1 MNQAKPDPRGQDGLE
16 PGAVEPGSAEAV
28 EATPGAR
35 GSAGARP
42 GAVGP
47 EPAERDAVAAPAVEP
62 PLAVDAAGAEAAL
75 EKVAAGTVEPGA
87 VDSGAVEAGDP
98 RGDLRWG
105 NVAALVRDA
114 ARRWA
119 GREAVVDGRTRLDYA
134 QLGERVERAAA
145 ACLAAGV
152 EPGDRVAVWAPNTAD
167 WIVSALG
174 AVTAGAVLVPLNT
187 RFKGAEAAYVL
198 QRSRARLLFVTG
210 TFLGTSY
217 VASLRRATTEAPA
230 PGTPGTATGPGSVR
244 ASGTHSGPG
253 TPATGPAGPTRPAAG
268 AATGT
273 GPVGTRPRRGPLP
286 GLPDLEQVV
295 VLADD
300 APADFRT
307 WKDFLAGGDAVPASA
322 VRARTDAIPPDAP
335 SDIIFTSGT
344 TGSPKGAVITH
355 AQTLRC
361 YAVWSGLAGLRE
373 GDRYLIVNPFFHTF
387 GYKAGI
393 IACLMRGATM
403 VPQPVFDVDTVL
415 ANIAAERIS
424 VLPGPPTLHQ
434 SLLDHPQR
442 EHHDLSALRL
452 VVTGAA
458 VVPLQLVER
467 LRTELRIATVLTAY
481 GLSEAGGIVTMCR
494 RGDPAEVVAA
504 TSGRA
509 IPGTE
514 LRITGPDGSAC
525 PPGTPG
531 EVRVRGYHVMRGYF
545 EDPEGT
551 ARTLTPDGWLR
562 TGDVGVLD
570 AAGNLRITDRIKD
583 MFIVGGFNAYPAEI
597 EQLLGLHPD
606 VADVAVVGIPD
617 PRLGEVGKAYA
628 VRRPGS
634 TLTADDLIAWS
645 RREMANYKVPR
656 EVEFVPSLPRNAS
669 GKILKTRL
677 RDSRH

>member
-1 MNQAKPDPRGQDGLE
+1 MDE
-16 PGAVEPGSAEAV
+16 GAGAE
-28 EATPGAR
+28 GFGDAR
-35 GSAGARP
+35 GDVRGDARGDVQGDARGDARGDGRGAGTGPGTGVAA
-42 GAVGP
+42 GAVGSTGVP
-47 EPAERDAVAAPAVEP
+47 DAPDTP
-62 PLAVDAAGAEAAL
+62 
-75 EKVAAGTVEPGA
+75 
-87 VDSGAVEAGDP
+87 DP

-105 NVAALVRDA
+105 TIAALVRDA
-114 ARRWA
+114 ADRY
-119 GREAVVDGRTRLDYA
+119 GDREAVVDGRVRVGYA

-152 EPGDRVAVWAPNTAD
+152 EPGDRVAVWAPNTLE

-174 AVTAGAVLVPLNT
+174 AVSAGAVLVPLNT
-187 RFKGAEAAYVL
+187 RFKGTEAAYVL

-217 VASLRRATTEAPA
+217 VASLRRAAAE
-230 PGTPGTATGPGSVR
+230 
-244 ASGTHSGPG
+244 GPG
-253 TPATGPAGPTRPAAG
+253 T
-268 AATGT
+268 
-273 GPVGTRPRRGPLP
+273 GPLP
-286 GLPDLEQVV
+286 GLPHLEQVV

-300 APADFRT
+300 APEDFRT
-307 WKDFLAGGDAVPASA
+307 WKDFLAGGDTVPAAA
-322 VRARTDAIPPDAP
+322 VRARAEAIRPDAP

-361 YAVWSGLAGLRE
+361 YAVWSELAGLRE

-403 VPQPVFDVDTVL
+403 VPQPVFNVDTVL

-442 EHHDLSALRL
+442 DHHDLSALRL

-467 LRTELRIATVLTAY
+467 LRAELHIATVLTAY
-481 GLSEAGGIVTMCR
+481 GLSEASGIVSMCR
-494 RGDPAEVVAA
+494 RGDPAEVVAE

-509 IPGTE
+509 IPDTG
-514 LRITGPDGSAC
+514 LRIAGPDGTAR
-525 PPGTPG
+525 PDGTAG
-531 EVRVRGYHVMRGYF
+531 EVWVRGHHVMRGYF
-545 EDPEGT
+545 EDPDGT
-551 ARTLTPDGWLR
+551 ARAITPDGWLR

-570 AAGNLRITDRIKD
+570 EGGNLRITDRIKD

-597 EQLLGLHPD
+597 EQLIGLHPD
-606 VADVAVVGIPD
+606 IADVAVVGIPD

-634 TLTADDLIAWS
+634 VLTADDLIAWS

-656 EVEFVPSLPRNAS
+656 EVEFVTALPRNAS
-669 GKILKTRL
+669 GKVLKTEL
-677 RDSRH
+677 RARRQSVEEPPDLTFVNRP

>member
-1 MNQAKPDPRGQDGLE
+1 MYEGTGADGLDH
-16 PGAVEPGSAEAV
+16 GSEGGTGQ
-28 EATPGAR
+28 EDP
-35 GSAGARP
+35 P
-42 GAVGP
+42 P
-47 EPAERDAVAAPAVEP
+47 QAPA
-62 PLAVDAAGAEAAL
+62 G
-75 EKVAAGTVEPGA
+75 
-87 VDSGAVEAGDP
+87 P

-105 NVAALVRDA
+105 TVAGLVRDA
-114 ARRWA
+114 AERY
-119 GREAVVDGRTRLDYA
+119 GDREAVADGRVRITYA
-134 QLGERVERAAA
+134 ELGARVERAAA

-152 EPGDRVAVWAPNTAD
+152 AAGDRVAVWAPNSLE

-174 AVTAGAVLVPLNT
+174 AVSAGAVLVPLNT

-198 QRSRARLLFVTG
+198 RRSRARLLFVTG

-217 VASLRRATTEAPA
+217 VASLRRAAAE
-230 PGTPGTATGPGSVR
+230 
-244 ASGTHSGPG
+244 GPG
-253 TPATGPAGPTRPAAG
+253 T
-268 AATGT
+268 
-273 GPVGTRPRRGPLP
+273 GPLP
-286 GLPDLEQVV
+286 ALPHLEQVV

-300 APADFRT
+300 APEVFRT
-307 WKDFLAGGDAVPASA
+307 WKDFLAGGDAVPART
-322 VRARTDAIPPDAP
+322 VRARADAIRPDTP
-335 SDIIFTSGT
+335 SDIIYTSGT

-361 YAVWSGLAGLRE
+361 YAVWSELAGLRA

-442 EHHDLSALRL
+442 AQHDLSALRL

-467 LRTELRIATVLTAY
+467 LRAELRIATVLTAY

-494 RGDPAEVVAA
+494 RDDPAETVAA

-509 IPGTE
+509 IPDTE
-514 LRITGPDGSAC
+514 VRVTGPDGTALAA
-525 PPGTPG
+525 GEAG
-531 EVRVRGYHVMRGYF
+531 EVRVRGHHVMRGYF

-551 ARTLTPDGWLR
+551 AAAITPDGWLR
-562 TGDVGVLD
+562 TGDIGVLD

-656 EVEFVPSLPRNAS
+656 EVEFLTALPRNAG
-669 GKILKTRL
+669 GKVLKTEL
-677 RDSRH
+677 RARRGTAAETANGGGPNPA

>member
-1 MNQAKPDPRGQDGLE
+1 MGDDGRE
-16 PGAVEPGSAEAV
+16 DTDE
-28 EATPGAR
+28 GAR
-35 GSAGARP
+35 
-42 GAVGP
+42 
-47 EPAERDAVAAPAVEP
+47 EDA
-62 PLAVDAAGAEAAL
+62 
-75 EKVAAGTVEPGA
+75 
-87 VDSGAVEAGDP
+87 

-105 NVAALVRDA
+105 SIAQLVRA
-114 ARRWA
+114 AA
-119 GREAVVDGRTRLDYA
+119 AQYADREAVVDGRVRISYA

-145 ACLAAGV
+145 ACIAAGV
-152 EPGDRVAVWAPNTAD
+152 EPGDRVAVWAPNTLE

-174 AVTAGAVLVPLNT
+174 AVSAGAVLVPLNT

-217 VASLRRATTEAPA
+217 VASLRRAAA
-230 PGTPGTATGPGSVR
+230 DGPG
-244 ASGTHSGPG
+244 A
-253 TPATGPAGPTRPAAG
+253 
-268 AATGT
+268 
-273 GPVGTRPRRGPLP
+273 GPLP
-286 GLPDLEQVV
+286 GLPHLEQVV
-295 VLADD
+295 VLAED
-300 APADFRT
+300 APESFRT
-307 WKDFLAGGDAVPASA
+307 WKDFLAGGDPVAAET
-322 VRARTDAIPPDAP
+322 VRERAETIRPDAP

-355 AQTLRC
+355 AQSLRC
-361 YAVWSGLAGLRE
+361 YDVWCELAGLRE

-403 VPQPVFDVDTVL
+403 VPQPVFNVDTVL
-415 ANIAAERIS
+415 ANVAAERIS

-442 EHHDLSALRL
+442 DHHDLSALRL

-458 VVPLQLVER
+458 VVPLRLVER
-467 LRTELRIATVLTAY
+467 LRGELRIATVLTAY
-481 GLSEAGGIVTMCR
+481 GLSEASGIVTMCR
-494 RGDPAEVVAA
+494 RGDPAEVIAQ

-509 IPGTE
+509 IPDTE
-514 LRITGPDGSAC
+514 VIIADGEGQPRPA
-525 PPGTPG
+525 GLAG
-531 EVRVRGYHVMRGYF
+531 EVWVRGHHVMRGYF
-545 EDPEGT
+545 EDPDET
-551 ARTLTPDGWLR
+551 ASAVTPEGWLR

-570 AAGNLRITDRIKD
+570 AQGNLRITDRIKD

-606 VADVAVVGIPD
+606 IADVAVVGVPD

-656 EVEFVPSLPRNAS
+656 AVEFVTELPRNAG
-669 GKILKTRL
+669 GKVLKREL
-677 RDSRH
+677 RAR

>member
-1 MNQAKPDPRGQDGLE
+1 MDRAGYEDHGDTDAYG
-16 PGAVEPGSAEAV
+16 PGPAATHPPAAETA
-28 EATPGAR
+28 
-35 GSAGARP
+35 
-42 GAVGP
+42 
-47 EPAERDAVAAPAVEP
+47 
-62 PLAVDAAGAEAAL
+62 AAGPRAADP
-75 EKVAAGTVEPGA
+75 ADPA
-87 VDSGAVEAGDP
+87 DP

-105 NVAALVRDA
+105 TVGALVRDA
-114 ARRWA
+114 ARRHA

-152 EPGDRVAVWAPNTAD
+152 EPGDRVAVWAPNTVD

-198 QRSRARLLFVTG
+198 RRSRARLLFVTG

-217 VASLRRATTEAPA
+217 VASLRRA
-230 PGTPGTATGPGSVR
+230 
-244 ASGTHSGPG
+244 
-253 TPATGPAGPTRPAAG
+253 AAEG
-268 AATGT
+268 TGT
-273 GPVGTRPRRGPLP
+273 GPLP
-286 GLPDLEQVV
+286 GLPHLEQVV

-307 WKDFLAGGDAVPASA
+307 WKDFLAGGDHLPAA
-322 VRARTDAIPPDAP
+322 DVRARADAIPPDAP

-361 YAVWSGLAGLRE
+361 YAVWSELAGLRE

-442 EHHDLSALRL
+442 DHHDLSALRL

-467 LRTELRIATVLTAY
+467 LRAELRIATVLTAY
-481 GLSEAGGIVTMCR
+481 GLSEASGIVTMCR
-494 RGDPAEVVAA
+494 RGDPAEVIAA

-514 LRITGPDGSAC
+514 LRIAAPDGTARE
-525 PPGTPG
+525 PGTPG
-531 EVRVRGYHVMRGYF
+531 EVWVRGHHVMRGYF

-551 ARTLTPDGWLR
+551 ARTLTPEGWLR

-570 AAGNLRITDRIKD
+570 AGGNLRITDRIKD

-606 VADVAVVGIPD
+606 IADVAVVGIPD

-656 EVEFVPSLPRNAS
+656 EVEFVPDLPRNAS
-669 GKILKTRL
+669 GKVLKTQL
-677 RDSRH
+677 RARR